1 MDFLSSKR
9 FISITLAILIV
20 LNLALLGTLWWQN
33 VKAPTKNEKAVKAL
47 KDTKKQSFFEKELNL
62 TDEQSKEFNALR
74 QQHFQGTLPAL
85 VTISSLKRK
94 LIQEAI
100 KTDPDTLE
108 IKVLAERIGSL
119 QAVIEYRLAWHFNGL
134 SNVCSPEQRDS
145 LQSVLEKVTAKPY
158 KLKSR
163 LFLKRIRLTPIKDKN
178 VAEQDTTMG
187 KDPGKQSEATPQ

>member
-33 VKAPTKNEKAVKAL
+33 VKAPTKNEKAVKTI

-94 LIQEAI
+94 LIHEAI
-100 KTDPDTLE
+100 KAEPDTLE
-108 IKVLAERIGSL
+108 IKALAERIGSL
-119 QAVIEYRLAWHFNGL
+119 QAVLEYRLAWHFNGL
-134 SNVCSPEQRDS
+134 SNVCSPEQRDT

-163 LFLKRIRLTPIKDKN
+163 LLLKRIRLTPIKNKH
-178 VAEQDTTMG
+178 VTEQDITTG
-187 KDPGKQSEATPQ
+187 KDPDKQTEAMPQ